1 MKTQKEKHFEN
12 YDVMMS
18 VFGELDENIERLTDA
33 FDVDVFAMG
42 TGVKVSGEEKDVE
55 GTIRA
60 IDALEKLCKK
70 QPLSSQS
77 VNMVIGYA
85 KAGKD
90 FDVED
95 WYGGNHRARK
105 NHSSQNAGSKEVR

>member
-1 MKTQKEKHFEN
+1 
-12 YDVMMS
+12 
-18 VFGELDENIERLTDA
+18 
-33 FDVDVFAMG
+33 MG

-70 QPLSSQS
+70 QPLSSQT
-77 VNMVIGYA
+77 VNLVIGYA

-95 WYGGNHRARK
+95 LMGTVAITRAE